1 MTGRRTSVGL
11 AVVTALALT
20 AACGSSSSS
29 SSGGT
34 PSGGTTGANGAAVG
48 GTDVAAAQS
57 AVDGFLKVPTSIGLT
72 QQLTKTPPT
81 GKKMI
86 ITETPEP
93 VTIKVN
99 DGMVAAAKALGWTVS
114 RIEIGTGA
122 EDPEKAL
129 DAAID
134 QKPDIIVQTGA
145 PASQIRSGLAR
156 AKADKIV
163 VLRSDNTDPPGIDGT
178 IVNTGID
185 GAKQTGTWG
194 TMMADYVVAQSKGKA
209 DVIVVNFPVY
219 PILTAFAN
227 GFDKELKAKCPSCK
241 TTRLDQQVSDLV
253 GGKTPTAVVSALQ
266 RDTGANWVVL
276 SLGDATLGLKAA
288 LAAAGLTSRVKI
300 GGESAGTANIEALK
314 KGDEQAWTGFAA
326 SILGWR
332 RVDAAARY
340 FNGESLAIATSTL
353 LPTQLITKD
362 NVNSAPLDSDGYYV
376 GVPDYEKQ
384 FKALWKVG

>member
-11 AVVTALALT
+11 VVVTALAIT
-20 AACGSSSSS
+20 TACGSSSKS
-29 SSGGT
+29 SSGGSPT
-34 PSGGTTGANGAAVG
+34 AGTTGANGAAVG
-48 GTDVAAAQS
+48 GADVAGAQA
-57 AVDGFLKVPTSIGLT
+57 AVDGFLKIPTSIGLT
-72 QQLTKTPPT
+72 QQLTKTPAT

-99 DGMVAAAKALGWTVS
+99 DAMVAAAKALGWTTS

-129 DAAID
+129 EAAIA
-134 QKPDIIVQTGA
+134 QKPDLIVQTGA
-145 PASQIRSGLAR
+145 PASQIRAGLAR

-185 GAKQTGTWG
+185 GATQTGTWG

-209 DVIVVNFPVY
+209 DVIVVSFPVY
-219 PILTAFAN
+219 PILTAFVD

-241 TTRLDQQVSDLV
+241 TTHVDQQVSDLV
-253 GGKTPTAVVSALQ
+253 AGKTPSAVVSALQ
-266 RDTGANWVVL
+266 RDTSANWVVL

-300 GGESAGTANIEALK
+300 GGESAGTANITALK
-314 KGDEQAWTGFAA
+314 NGDEEVWTGFTAA
-326 SILGWR
+326 ILGWR
-332 RVDAAARY
+332 RIDAAARY
-340 FNGESLAIATSTL
+340 FNGESLDIATKTL
-353 LPTQLITKD
+353 LPTQLITKA
-362 NVNSAPLDSDGYYV
+362 NVGSVALDADGYYV
-376 GVPDYEKQ
+376 GVADYEKQ